1 MHDFRRIYRLNILA
15 FAKPRVSGKG
25 ADKIIEKLK
34 FDSILESWGSVWI
47 RGVFGYCGIKFK
59 FI

>member
-15 FAKPRVSGKG
+15 FAEPRVSGKG
-25 ADKIIEKLK
+25 VDKIIEKLK

-47 RGVFGYCGIKFK
+47 RGVFGYCGI
-59 FI
+59 